1 MSNSYITKTNFTS
14 GEWTEELAGRV
25 DLPQY
30 NNAVKRMRNWALV
43 PRGGAKVRDGSVFAA
58 RAKYNALATRILPF
72 EFNVEQTYIVEA
84 GDLYLRFFAENT
96 RLEDP
101 TKNVIAVNNVGG
113 ANPVQITVTGHG
125 YSNGDSVSL
134 RNLGGSWQLNRDW
147 ILIGVT
153 ANTFLLVDAAVPT
166 AYTSGGTASKI
177 VEIASV
183 YPYSSV
189 FGINITQ
196 TEDTAYLFHN
206 AHPTQKLT
214 RTGATTFTLTEVDW
228 LTTPFIE
235 DNVTA
240 TTIDPNGTTV
250 GSNVVA
256 TASASLWT
264 ADDVGR
270 YYRVASGVIK
280 VTQFN
285 STTSVNAVIKKTCVD
300 AATANWAAGAWCETL
315 GYPGCGSFYDNRLT
329 VGSTLD
335 APQTFWSSKTGE
347 YENFDMAETTDEF
360 AYEFRV
366 ASKKANFIRWI
377 ASDDTL
383 FIGTSGDEFR
393 ALGGNDSG
401 ITPTNIQ
408 VTRQAPHGCFATAPV
423 ETSSGVV
430 FVQRGDDT
438 SGGKKLRLLT
448 FNIDRNKHI
457 ASDLSILSNEITGT
471 GIIEISYQ
479 DEPNEIVWGVRNDG
493 LMTSL
498 TLLSEQNILAWALHD
513 TQGFYLS
520 TESITTNSG
529 SQSWQ
534 VVSRLVDGQ
543 EEQYIEYFDPDIAL
557 DSTVLTTFGSPVTNI
572 TGGLLHLEGMTV
584 RVKGDGAMYPPQ
596 VVTQGALPE
605 ALEPEVTEIQVGL
618 AYTPVLELFPPT
630 REFTD
635 GRTEGRELRTVKVI
649 LRVKDSI
656 GLTVGGQQN
665 YTRSSADLTDTAPV
679 PETGDLEFTPDLGWN
694 QNVVIEQHLPYQ
706 SMIVA
711 VFQYVE
717 FGDT

>member
-1 MSNSYITKTNFTS
+1 MPNSYITKTNFTS
-14 GEWTEELAGRV
+14 GEWTGELAGRV

-30 NNAVKRMRNWALV
+30 GNAVKQMRNWVLV

-58 RAKYNALATRILPF
+58 RTKFNNLATKVLPF

-84 GDLYLRFFAENT
+84 GDLYMRFFAANT

-101 TKNVIAVNNVGG
+101 TKNVTAVNNVGG
-113 ANPVQITVTGHG
+113 ANPVQISVTGHG
-125 YSNGDSVSL
+125 YSNGNSVSL
-134 RNLGGSWQLNRDW
+134 RNLGGAWQLNRDW
-147 ILIGVT
+147 TVTGVT
-153 ANTFLLVDAAVPT
+153 ANTFLLVGAAVPA

-177 VEIASV
+177 VEIASI

-189 FGINITQ
+189 FDIHITQ

-228 LTTPFIE
+228 VITPFIA

-240 TTIDPNGTTV
+240 ITIDPNGTTE
-250 GSNVVA
+250 GSSVTAV
-256 TASASLWT
+256 ASAALWT
-264 ADDVGR
+264 VDDVGR
-270 YYRVASGVIK
+270 YYRVANGVIK
-280 VTQFN
+280 VTSFN
-285 STTSVNAVIKKTCVD
+285 TSTSVGAIIKKTCVD

-315 GYPGCGSFYDNRLT
+315 GYPGSGTFYDNRLT

-347 YENFDMAETTDEF
+347 YENFDMSATTDEF

-393 ALGGNDSG
+393 AYGGNESG

-430 FVQRGDDT
+430 FVQRGDEI

-448 FNIDRNKHI
+448 FNVDRNKYI
-457 ASDLSILSNEITGT
+457 ASDLSVLSNEITGN
-471 GIIEISYQ
+471 GLLEISYQ

-498 TLLSEQNILAWALHD
+498 TLLTEQNIIAWALHN

-520 TESITTNSG
+520 TESVTTATG

-534 VVSRLVDGQ
+534 VVSRLVNSVL
-543 EEQYIEYFDPDIAL
+543 EQYIEYFEPDLAL
-557 DSTVLTTFGSPVTNI
+557 DCVVQTTFGAPVTSI

-584 RVKGDGAMYPPQ
+584 KVKGDGAMYPDQ
-596 VVTQGALPE
+596 VVTNGALPAVLDPE
-605 ALEPEVTEIQVGL
+605 ATTVQVGL
-618 AYTPVLELFPPT
+618 SYTPTLELFPPT
-630 REFTD
+630 REFPD
-635 GRTEGRELRTVKVI
+635 GRTEGRELRTVKVT
-649 LRVKDSI
+649 LRVKDSV

-665 YTRSSADLTDTAPV
+665 YTRSSADLTDAAPV
-679 PETGDLEFTPDLGWN
+679 PETADLEFTPDLGWN
-694 QNVVIEQHLPYQ
+694 QNVLITQHLPYP

-711 VFQYVE
+711 AFQYVE